1 MKRIAFV
8 SLLLIFAL
16 SFVTAQEA
24 AQGAAQETVPEA
36 APFVLPANET
46 SLSAGFVFSNTFVF
60 DPDNDNSYFG
70 SPGMALDGYSFW
82 NHKNVGIFY
91 LGSFAFPVVGDD
103 GDTSLHDFQWEGIF
117 GPAFRI
123 RFTDKVSLQT
133 GIGIGTSGLLAF
145 YKQAGN
151 DYFRAMFNFGVGA
164 DAGLKFDIG
173 NKFFI
178 KGGANVMWSFLGGSV
193 AHETSRNGDWSIDWN
208 PKGYSTLAVNPYITF
223 GLNIYSPKREIRR
236 PNLLPHL
243 GKNSLSELPQK
254 GNILHPLLPQAGK
267 PPREQTAQ

>member
-24 AQGAAQETVPEA
+24 AKGTAQETAPEA

-46 SLSAGFVFSNTFVF
+46 SLSAGFVFGNTFVF

-70 SPGMALDGYSFW
+70 SPGAAFDGYSFW

-91 LGSFAFPVVGDD
+91 HGSFAFPVVGD
-103 GDTSLHDFQWEGIF
+103 GGSTPLHDIQWEGIF

-133 GIGIGTSGLLAF
+133 SIGIGTSGLLDF
-145 YKQAGN
+145 YKQDGN
-151 DYFRAMFNFGVGA
+151 DYFRAIFNFGVGA

-173 NKFFI
+173 DKFFI

-193 AHETSRNGDWSIDWN
+193 AHETSRNGDWSRDWN

-223 GLNIYSPKREIRR
+223 GLNIYSPKREIPRR
-236 PNLLPHL
+236 PDRPHL
-243 GKNSLSELPQK
+243 GKNSFSALPQK
-254 GNILHPLLPQAGK
+254 GNISYPLLPQVGK
-267 PPREQTAQ
+267 PPRGEAAQ

>member
-8 SLLLIFAL
+8 SLLLIFTL

-24 AQGAAQETVPEA
+24 AQGAAQETVPES

-60 DPDNDNSYFG
+60 VPDNDNSYFG
-70 SPGMALDGYSFW
+70 SPGAAFDGYSFW

-91 LGSFAFPVVGDD
+91 HGSFAFPVVGDD
-103 GDTSLHDFQWEGIF
+103 AQDFQWEGIF

-123 RFTDKVSLQT
+123 RFTDKVSLQS
-133 GIGIGTSGLLAF
+133 GIGIGTSGLLDF
-145 YKQAGN
+145 YKQDGN
-151 DYFRAMFNFGVGA
+151 DYFRTILNFGVGA
-164 DAGLKFDIG
+164 DAGLKFDITD
-173 NKFFI
+173 KFFI
-178 KGGANVMWSFLGGSV
+178 KGGANVMWSFLGGSI
-193 AHETSRNGDWSIDWN
+193 AHEISRSRDWSGSGWN
-208 PKGYSTLAVNPYITF
+208 PKGYSMLTVNPYITL
-223 GLNIYSPKREIRR
+223 GLNIYSPKREIRH

-243 GKNSLSELPQK
+243 GKNSFSGLPQK
-254 GNILHPLLPQAGK
+254 GNILHPLLPQVGK

>member
-8 SLLLIFAL
+8 SILLIFSL
-16 SFVTAQEA
+16 SFVTAQGA
-24 AQGAAQETVPEA
+24 AQGAAQETVPET

-46 SLSAGFVFSNTFVF
+46 SLSAGFVFGNTFVF
-60 DPDNDNSYFG
+60 DPDNDDSYFG
-70 SPGMALDGYSFW
+70 SPGMAFDGYSFW

-91 LGSFAFPVVGDD
+91 HGSFAFPVVGD
-103 GDTSLHDFQWEGIF
+103 SNHDFQWEGIF

-123 RFTDKVSLQT
+123 RFTDNVSLQT
-133 GIGIGTSGLLAF
+133 GIGIGGSGLFAR
-145 YKQAGN
+145 YEENGD
-151 DYFRAMFNFGVGA
+151 DYFRTMFNFGVGA
-164 DAGLKFDIG
+164 DTGLKFDIG
-173 NKFFI
+173 DKFFI

-193 AHETSRNGDWSIDWN
+193 AHEASRNGDWSRDWN
-208 PKGYSTLAVNPYITF
+208 PKGYSTLTVNPYITF

-243 GKNSLSELPQK
+243 GKNSFSALPQK
-254 GNILHPLLPQAGK
+254 GNILHPLLPQVGK